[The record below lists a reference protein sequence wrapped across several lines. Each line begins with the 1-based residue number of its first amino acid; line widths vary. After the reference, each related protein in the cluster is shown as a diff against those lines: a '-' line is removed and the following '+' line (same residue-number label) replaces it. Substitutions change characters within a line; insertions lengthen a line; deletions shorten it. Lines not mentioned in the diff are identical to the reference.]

1 MQRHIRRGPER
12 GGQMTHVRN
21 GRFYGLL
28 ALAGLVWG
36 LQPLFVKFVV
46 AELTPTTL
54 TALRYS
60 CITLLLFVLAVLRGI
75 PLPPRRDCLLL
86 LVFMG
91 LTGVAFNNIAQFSGL
106 QYSSVGNATLI
117 GATTPAS
124 TALLAA
130 IFLRE
135 KLLPI
140 EWLGIGFSL
149 LGTLFLVTH
158 GSLDMLLSTSFNR
171 GDLLFFACQQGWAIY
186 SLIGVRVMARMS
198 ALTATAWAGF
208 FGVCWTVLYGLVAG
222 QLYVVPA
229 SATCWLSLGYVTLL
243 GGIFAMLAWNV
254 SLRAVGAGKAAIF
267 LNLMPLVGVSAGVL
281 LLDEDF
287 VWQQCFGAVG
297 MLAGIYILTHSHQ
310 LMRYTN
316 RWLMRRARAIAP
328 GRSHPALR
336 HHWPWSRH

>member
-1 MQRHIRRGPER
+1 M
-12 GGQMTHVRN
+12 
-21 GRFYGLL
+21 
-28 ALAGLVWG
+28 
-36 LQPLFVKFVV
+36 
-46 AELTPTTL
+46 
-54 TALRYS
+54 
-60 CITLLLFVLAVLRGI
+60 
-75 PLPPRRDCLLL
+75 
-86 LVFMG
+86 
-91 LTGVAFNNIAQFSGL
+91 
-106 QYSSVGNATLI
+106 GNATLI

-158 GSLDMLLSTSFNR
+158 GSLDMLLSISFNR

-229 SATCWLSLGYVTLL
+229 SATCWLSLGYVTLM

-254 SLRAVGAGKAAIF
+254 RSGPWA
-267 LNLMPLVGVSAGVL
+267 
-281 LLDEDF
+281 
-287 VWQQCFGAVG
+287 
-297 MLAGIYILTHSHQ
+297 
-310 LMRYTN
+310 
-316 RWLMRRARAIAP
+316 RARRPSSSISCRLS
-328 GRSHPALR
+328 G
-336 HHWPWSRH
+336 

>member
-1 MQRHIRRGPER
+1 
-12 GGQMTHVRN
+12 MTHVRN

-54 TALRYS
+54 TALRYN

-158 GSLDMLLSTSFNR
+158 GSLDMLLSISFNR

-208 FGVCWTVLYGLVAG
+208 FG
-222 QLYVVPA
+222 
-229 SATCWLSLGYVTLL
+229 
-243 GGIFAMLAWNV
+243 
-254 SLRAVGAGKAAIF
+254 
-267 LNLMPLVGVSAGVL
+267 
-281 LLDEDF
+281 
-287 VWQQCFGAVG
+287 AVG

-316 RWLMRRARAIAP
+316 LRLMRRARAIAP

>member
-1 MQRHIRRGPER
+1 M
-12 GGQMTHVRN
+12 
-21 GRFYGLL
+21 
-28 ALAGLVWG
+28 
-36 LQPLFVKFVV
+36 
-46 AELTPTTL
+46 
-54 TALRYS
+54 
-60 CITLLLFVLAVLRGI
+60 
-75 PLPPRRDCLLL
+75 
-86 LVFMG
+86 
-91 LTGVAFNNIAQFSGL
+91 
-106 QYSSVGNATLI
+106 
-117 GATTPAS
+117 
-124 TALLAA
+124 
-130 IFLRE
+130 
-135 KLLPI
+135 PI

-158 GSLDMLLSTSFNR
+158 GSLDMLLSISFNR

-186 SLIGVRVMARMS
+186 SLIGVRGMARMS

-287 VWQQCFGAVG
+287 VWQQCFRRGRPCWRASTSSRTAISSCATPTG
-297 MLAGIYILTHSHQ
+297 GS
-310 LMRYTN
+310 
-316 RWLMRRARAIAP
+316 WRRARAIRTGPKPPRPEA
-328 GRSHPALR
+328 SLALVAALR
-336 HHWPWSRH
+336 TRAGLAISCRHARTALLLSGWPSPGDGSCSPQQKVAGRLTR

>member
-1 MQRHIRRGPER
+1 
-12 GGQMTHVRN
+12 MTHVRN

-60 CITLLLFVLAVLRGI
+60 CITLLLFVLAALRGI

-91 LTGVAFNNIAQFSGL
+91 LTGVAFNYIAQFSGL

-158 GSLDMLLSTSFNR
+158 ESLDMRLSISFNR
-171 GDLLFFACQQGWAIY
+171 GDLLFFACQQGGPSIPSSGCGSCPHVGADRDG
-186 SLIGVRVMARMS
+186 LGGLFRRLLDGAVRFGGRL
-198 ALTATAWAGF
+198 ALCRAGF
-208 FGVCWTVLYGLVAG
+208 GDLLAVAG
-222 QLYVVPA
+222 LCDP
-229 SATCWLSLGYVTLL
+229 
-243 GGIFAMLAWNV
+243 GG
-254 SLRAVGAGKAAIF
+254 R
-267 LNLMPLVGVSAGVL
+267 
-281 LLDEDF
+281 
-287 VWQQCFGAVG
+287 
-297 MLAGIYILTHSHQ
+297 H
-310 LMRYTN
+310 
-316 RWLMRRARAIAP
+316 
-328 GRSHPALR
+328 LR
-336 HHWPWSRH
+336 HAGLERVAQGRGRGQGGHLPQSHAACRGERRGAPAG